1 MNTSGGW
8 IYTAAALLFACSAV
22 AFTIEPMNLA
32 SLGTTRTV
40 SPEQID
46 LADSLNSINCA
57 QIDETDFWL
66 CKGPQF
72 LDSRTGTLHR
82 IPQATKRKPSM
93 LAYSSRPNSK
103 KIEDGDHTKQNGKQ
117 KVYVFSRGS
126 LFRRSRVGILRKG
139 EVIPLSSRHASFY

>member
-1 MNTSGGW
+1 MADQSDTSELDGSRTGGW

-32 SLGTTRTV
+32 SLGTSRTV

-46 LADSLNSINCA
+46 VADSFNSINCA

-82 IPQATKRKPSM
+82 MPQAAKRKLSM
-93 LAYSSRPNSK
+93 LTYSSRPSETDRP
-103 KIEDGDHTKQNGKQ
+103 IIRLG
-117 KVYVFSRGS
+117 
-126 LFRRSRVGILRKG
+126 
-139 EVIPLSSRHASFY
+139 